1 VFSDFR
7 YALRQLRK
15 SPGFTAVVILTLAL
29 GIGANAT
36 VLCWMRNLIERP
48 VPGAVDQPS
57 LAVILSNWGGGNAS
71 LADVRDLGALDTV
84 LTGSAVSMTTPA
96 SLAVG
101 DDELS
106 WTYGQIVSANFFDL
120 LGVRPVLGR
129 GFQIG
134 EDTVPGGNPIVV
146 ISERLWRQRF
156 ASDPQIVGRT
166 VDLNRHRFTVIGVT
180 PDVFRGTMN
189 GLRCEFWAPVSMFKE
204 ITTRGDFSLER
215 RDYRGFHTIA
225 RLRPG
230 VSIEQAQTAFDTV
243 DARLEKAFPDTNRG
257 VHHRILPY
265 TKCPYGAQSIAPVL
279 HLLLAVTLG
288 VLLIVTA
295 NVANLMLAR
304 AESRRR
310 EIAIRLATGASRWRL
325 VRQLLT
331 ESLALALP
339 AGILGIVIATWGVD
353 LLGWFVPR
361 SNMPID
367 LSGYH
372 LDAATL
378 GLTLL
383 LTLAAGLFF
392 GLLPALQ
399 SLSPRLYD
407 TMKESGRSSGS
418 ARHHRVARTLVVA
431 EVALALTLLIASGL
445 CLKGLREASRLD
457 LGFDPEH
464 VLIAQLQVGMNG
476 HNAETAMVF
485 YRQLEQRLAT
495 LPGVEQAALA
505 TWFPLGFGGCKGLG
519 AEVEGYVPPAGQDPT
534 YEYAALSPRYFA
546 TMRIPLLAG
555 RDFVETDDA
564 QAPLVAIVNETF
576 ANRFWPGREAVGQ
589 RFRSAGRWRT
599 VVGVVKTGRYESL
612 HEEPRC
618 FFYLPY
624 RQRLPDLDLNICV
637 RTSGDPVA
645 FANALRQ
652 AVTSV
657 DPRVDLYGT
666 ISMTEAA
673 AHGLLGQRIATN
685 LLSALGTVALFLS
698 AMGVYAIMAHAVGQR
713 TQEFGVRMALGA
725 SPVDV
730 LRLVGNEGL
739 ALAAIGILVGLGLTA
754 ATSRLLTRFIH
765 GVSAFDPLVFAGMS
779 AALLAIVLAATYIP
793 ARRATRV
800 DPMVALRSE

>member
-1 VFSDFR
+1 MFQDLR
-7 YALRQLRK
+7 YACRQLRR
-15 SPGFTAVVILTLAL
+15 SPGFTAVVIVTLAL

-36 VLCWMRNLIERP
+36 VLCWLRNLVQRP

-71 LADVRDLGALDTV
+71 LPDVRDLGALNSV
-84 LTGSAVSMTTPA
+84 LAGSAVSMTTPA

-101 DDELS
+101 DELS

-120 LGVRPVLGR
+120 LGVRPLLGR
-129 GFQIG
+129 GFQPG
-134 EDTVPGGNPIVV
+134 EDTVPGGNPVVV
-146 ISERLWRQRF
+146 IGERLWRQRF
-156 ASDPQIVGRT
+156 GADPQIVGRT
-166 VDLNRHRFTVIGVT
+166 IDLNRHRFTVVGVA
-180 PDVFRGTMN
+180 PAVFRGTMN

-215 RDYRGFHTIA
+215 RNYRGFHTIA
-225 RLRPG
+225 RLRSG
-230 VSIEQAQTAFDTV
+230 VSIDQAQAAFATV
-243 DARLEKAFPDTNRG
+243 DARLAAAFPATNRG
-257 VHHRILPY
+257 VHHRLLPY

-331 ESLALALP
+331 ESIALALP
-339 AGILGIVIATWGVD
+339 AGLLGLVVATWGVD

-367 LSGYH
+367 LSGFR
-372 LDAATL
+372 LDAATV

-383 LTLAAGLFF
+383 LTLAAGIFF

-399 SLSPRLYD
+399 SLSPKLYETLKD
-407 TMKESGRSSGS
+407 SGRSTGG
-418 ARHHRVARTLVVA
+418 ARHHRIARTLVVA
-431 EVALALTLLIASGL
+431 EVALALTLLIASDL
-445 CLKGLREASRLD
+445 CLKGLRQAARLD

-464 VLIAQLQVGMNG
+464 VLVAQLQVGMNG
-476 HNAETAMVF
+476 HNSETAMVF

-534 YEYAALSPRYFA
+534 YEYAALSPGYFD
-546 TMRIPLLAG
+546 TLRIPLLAG
-555 RDFVETDDA
+555 RDFTETDDA
-564 QAPLVAIVNETF
+564 EAPPVAIVNEAF
-576 ANRFWPGREAVGQ
+576 AQRFWPGRGAVGR
-589 RFRSAGRWRT
+589 RFRSDGRWRT
-599 VVGVVKTGRYESL
+599 VVGVVKTGRYETI

-637 RTSGDPVA
+637 RTAGDPAA
-645 FANALRQ
+645 FANVLRQ
-652 AVTSV
+652 AVASV
-657 DPRVDLYGT
+657 DPRVELYGT
-666 ISMTEAA
+666 IPMTEAA

-685 LLSALGTVALFLS
+685 LLSALGAVALFLA
-698 AMGVYAIMAHAVGQR
+698 AMGVYAVMAHAIGQR
-713 TQEFGVRMALGA
+713 TQEFGIRLALGA
-725 SPVDV
+725 SPTAV
-730 LRLVGNEGL
+730 LRLVGREGL
-739 ALAAIGILVGLGLTA
+739 GLAVVGILVGLGLTA
-754 ATSRLLTRFIH
+754 AVSRLLTGFIH
-765 GVSAFDPLVFAGMS
+765 GVSAFDPVVFLLMS
-779 AALLAIVLAATYIP
+779 AALLLIVVAATCLP

-800 DPMVALRSE
+800 APLVALRAE